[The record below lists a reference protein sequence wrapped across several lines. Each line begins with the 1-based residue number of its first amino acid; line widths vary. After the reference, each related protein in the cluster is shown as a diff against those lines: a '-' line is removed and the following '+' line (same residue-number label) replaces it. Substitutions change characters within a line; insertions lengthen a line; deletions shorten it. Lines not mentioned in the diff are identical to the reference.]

1 MVELADA
8 QDLGSCA
15 ARRVGSTP
23 TTRTKKH
30 ADTFVLAC
38 FFFAPFC
45 GSVGFCAVFFLK
57 TPKYKQ
63 KILRTLRFSTQIR
76 RIFGATD
83 LIRTGDLLITS
94 ELLYQLSHSS
104 TLHIFCNEQYSTI
117 FQRICQGW
125 ISRRGRSL
133 FSSQVARQHTTKASR
148 AQSGGTRCMG
158 ITRSHRLPK
167 VSMACSGHVRQ
178 NNASDSG
185 RC

>member
-38 FFFAPFC
+38 FFRCVILQAALCFC
-45 GSVGFCAVFFLK
+45 TVFFGK
-57 TPKYKQ
+57 HQNINKKPHGHCG
-63 KILRTLRFSTQIR
+63 FSTQIR

-104 TLHIFCNEQYSTI
+104 TQ
-117 FQRICQGW
+117 
-125 ISRRGRSL
+125 
-133 FSSQVARQHTTKASR
+133 A
-148 AQSGGTRCMG
+148 
-158 ITRSHRLPK
+158 
-167 VSMACSGHVRQ
+167 
-178 NNASDSG
+178 
-185 RC
+185 